1 MLPMTFEEEEKK
13 NYSYVIDCLAT
24 DGYAENYSNYEST
37 STTEFGMEGSKAF
50 LGNNASFEADD
61 YNSNNFEQQ
70 LSLVTT
76 NSSGL
81 YNDPNPQ
88 IIRRPA
94 SEDAKIYMQRIFLK
108 FLQPPPVPPPGVRN

>member
-1 MLPMTFEEEEKK
+1 MTFEEEEKK